1 MLKLILKNLW
11 ARRVRNAWLL
21 AELILVTVLTWY
33 ITDPL
38 FVLSYNQT
46 LPLGYEPDRLLIA
59 PIRSL
64 PSTAPDY
71 NKEEADSL
79 HTMENMHRMLRKL
92 RDYPRCTECCSFGDF
107 CFSGSGEFV

>member
-46 LPLGYEPDRLLIA
+46 LPLGYEPDGLLIA

-71 NKEEADSL
+71 NKRILFIQWKICIVCYVSCVIIPVY
-79 HTMENMHRMLRKL
+79 RMLL
-92 RDYPRCTECCSFGDF
+92 LW
-107 CFSGSGEFV
+107 